1 MNYYSFDL
9 LDRTLDEVQIF
20 TGFEDSNL
28 EIIEKHFKTK
38 LLIRSH
44 EIKIE
49 ENENTESIV
58 LVIQKCFELIDT
70 QRKLHSQDVSY
81 LCTLA
86 KENKLKDFHVDQLR
100 PIGKTRSGKLIY
112 PKTLGQAILCD
123 ALRKND
129 IVFSTGVAGTGK
141 TYLAV
146 AYAVQCL
153 RQEKKQRIILTR
165 PAVEAGESLGFLP
178 GDMKEK
184 VDPYLRPL
192 YDALYDMLGQ
202 ETVEK
207 YLEKQVIEIA
217 PLAFMRGRTLN
228 DAIVILDEAQN
239 TTKAQMKMF
248 LTRMGKNTQ
257 LVVNGDVT
265 QIDLIRKED
274 SGLMQS
280 TKILKEI
287 HGIAIT
293 NLHANDVI
301 RHPLVQKIIE
311 RYSEIENS

>member
-9 LDRTLDEVQIF
+9 SDRTLEEVQIF

-28 EIIEKHFKTK
+28 EIIERHFKTK
-38 LLIRSH
+38 LLIRSQ

-49 ENENTESIV
+49 ENDITDSVV
-58 LVIQKCFELIDT
+58 LVIEKCFELIDT

-81 LCTLA
+81 LCSMA
-86 KENKLKDFHVDQLR
+86 KENKLKDFHVDQLC

-257 LVVNGDVT
+257 LVINGDVT

-274 SGLMQS
+274 SGLMQAA
-280 TKILKEI
+280 KILKGI